1 MQQLRILIIGGDA
14 AGMSAASKI
23 RRTDPDAQ
31 VTVLEKGIWVSYSAC
46 GLPFFL
52 QGVVPE
58 IGDLV
63 ARTAQEHRA
72 NGIDVRTNHKAVGID
87 ARKRVVVASTEEG
100 EKTFPYDKLLIA
112 TGARARRPAFART
125 DMDGVDVLR
134 GIPDALS
141 MRTHIETRRPRHCVL
156 VGGGYIGIEM
166 SEAMRALDVEVTLVD
181 HGSSIL
187 KILDAEMSA
196 LIAAYLKENG
206 VTVRCE
212 RDVTELR
219 GADVVE
225 GVTFADGST
234 LPADM
239 VVVGAGV
246 EPNAEIAQEAGIA
259 LGDTGAIRVDAAQR
273 TSQFH
278 VYAAGD
284 CAEARHLVLGR
295 DVHIPL
301 GATANK
307 QGRVAGENM
316 VGGNAKFGGVVGT
329 MVCKVFDRAFARTGL
344 TQTQAEQAG
353 LRARSVQVEVASRAG
368 YYENPPTIHA
378 CMTVEER
385 SGRLLGAQ
393 LYGDDTVAK
402 RIDVAATALHAR
414 MTVEEFAQLDLSY
427 TPPFSSVWEPLVVAA
442 NVALQ

>member
-1 MQQLRILIIGGDA
+1 MQLARIVIIGGDA

-72 NGIDVRTNHKAVGID
+72 NGIDVRTNHEAVGID
-87 ARKRVVVASTEEG
+87 ARRRVVTASTEEG
-100 EKTFPYDKLLIA
+100 EQTFPYDKLLIA
-112 TGARARRPAFART
+112 TGARARRPAFADT
-125 DMDGVDVLR
+125 DMGGVDVLR

-141 MRTHIETRRPRHCVL
+141 MRTHIERRRPRHCVL

-166 SEAMRALDVEVTLVD
+166 AEALRALDIEVTLVD

-196 LIAAYLKENG
+196 LIAACLTENG
-206 VTVRCE
+206 VTVRYE
-212 RDVTELR
+212 RDVTELV
-219 GADVVE
+219 GTDIVG

-246 EPNAEIAQEAGIA
+246 EPNAEIAREAGIA

-301 GATANK
+301 GTTANK

-344 TQTQAEQAG
+344 TQAQAEQAG
-353 LRARSVQVEVASRAG
+353 MHARSVQVEVPSRAG

-378 CMTVEER
+378 RMTVEQR

-414 MTVEEFAQLDLSY
+414 MTVEEFTQLDLSY
-427 TPPFSSVWEPLVVAA
+427 TPPFSPVWDPLVVAA
-442 NVALQ
+442 NVASR